1 MAPMNER
8 QLAKLIKKTAEK
20 AAKKPADKKRQYDPT
35 LRTSAGQEDD
45 GDEERKV
52 FFSEM
57 KKREF

>member
-1 MAPMNER
+1 MGPLNEK

-35 LRTSAGQEDD
+35 LRTSKETDD
-45 GDEERKV
+45 DPDRQA